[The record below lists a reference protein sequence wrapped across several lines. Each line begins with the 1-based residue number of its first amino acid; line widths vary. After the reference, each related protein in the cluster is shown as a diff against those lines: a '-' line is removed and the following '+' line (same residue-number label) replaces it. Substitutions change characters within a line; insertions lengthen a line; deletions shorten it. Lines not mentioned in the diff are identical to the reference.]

1 MAAHF
6 VLLALIVIVVAVGI
20 VLGRGVERMPQK
32 LKVFFGTVGL
42 CIMAMY
48 GAYWLIQWYYTGT
61 LWANFRNAGGPN
73 NYQLIKFDDYPV
85 TFVVTFCAHVLL
97 VLVGSLGFVV
107 IFRKLSTWIRT
118 ERGG

>member
-32 LKVFFGTVGL
+32 LKVFFGIVGL

-48 GAYWLIQWYYTGT
+48 GAYWLIQWYNTGT
-61 LWANFRNAGGPN
+61 LWVNFRNAGEPN
-73 NYQLIKFDDYPV
+73 NYQLISFDDYPV
-85 TFVVTFCAHVLL
+85 TFIVTFSAHVLF
-97 VLVGSLGFVV
+97 VLVGSLGFVA
-107 IFRKLSTWIRT
+107 IFRKLRTWIRT